1 MDKVAKAL
9 GKFTD
14 DINEHKP
21 QPLEEYT
28 KDLSSKERK
37 EFIELAGFSLIVR
50 AAFLQGRLKD
60 ED

>member
-14 DINEHKP
+14 DINERNP

-28 KDLSSKERK
+28 KDLSTKERK
-37 EFIELAGFSLIVR
+37 EFIELAGFSFIVR
-50 AAFLQGRLKD
+50 KFFLREKLY
-60 ED
+60 EN